1 MTSNESFRSS
11 APTGNLSPSEDDSL
25 SNSLDLSMF
34 YSGAMVQFQ
43 QDCLRGMPCICA
55 VSALRPLQHNHRR
68 FGTATEPER
77 EPVADTGRSVE
88 LGLSVSIM
96 SPEVVGWI
104 GCFEH

>member
-43 QDCLRGMPCICA
+43 QDCLRGIALYMRRLCFTPA
-55 VSALRPLQHNHRR
+55 SAQSQTLRHGNR
-68 FGTATEPER
+68 A
-77 EPVADTGRSVE
+77 
-88 LGLSVSIM
+88 
-96 SPEVVGWI
+96 
-104 GCFEH
+104 